1 VWLFPGQEL
10 NVFELNGKNDF
21 SISVNPNPV
30 SKIAHVELTGAQ
42 PGELVYYVVNK
53 AGQYVQ
59 GGQINL
65 QEGTTGFDLELRE
78 DLSDEVLTL
87 VCLLNEKYMATVTL
101 LKLD

>member
-1 VWLFPGQEL
+1 
-10 NVFELNGKNDF
+10 
-21 SISVNPNPV
+21 
-30 SKIAHVELTGAQ
+30 
-42 PGELVYYVVNK
+42 VVNK

-65 QEGTTGFDLELRE
+65 QEGATGFDLELRE